1 MRTIAVVGLVTMAGC
16 APTDFERWNKAAC
29 DGDPKAFWALV
40 SQSEIQESLAVALVE
55 DGDAKGKLADVA
67 AEKAWES
74 MREVWDEDVRK
85 GASGD
90 LCAMRA
96 DGDPSESGEQRVT
109 RKSGKPATL
118 RFRGG
123 KLVSYRAR

>member
-1 MRTIAVVGLVTMAGC
+1 MRTIVPMVGLVLVGC
-16 APTDFERWNKAAC
+16 APTDFERWRGAAC
-29 DGDPKAFWALV
+29 DGDPKAFWEQV
-40 SQSEIQESLAVALVE
+40 NQSEIQESLAVALVE

-74 MREVWDEDVRK
+74 MREVWDDDVRRGK
-85 GASGD
+85 DGD
-90 LCAMRA
+90 LCAMKA
-96 DGDPSESGEQRVT
+96 DGAPSESGEQRVT